1 MYKEVPNFW
10 GRLIGMLVFIISVIL
25 VDIPAIILLNIVIL
39 LFLSYLYKQKLIV
52 SILIFILGL
61 YNIFNTNYFF
71 YLKTL
76 VCFYYLTLGV
86 KIMLI
91 EDYIYIYEKI
101 FYSLKK
107 PKLLNKLIKKIHYNH
122 LLNNN
127 KLKYFNINKLE
138 KKKKR
143 YLNQLIITQTKN
155 DLADIKLTYY
165 LRFYNR
171 QSKRTNFF
179 KRTWSVNDNSFILI
193 HFAIFIIAIIYR
205 G

>member
-107 PKLLNKLIKKIHYNH
+107 ES
-122 LLNNN
+122 
-127 KLKYFNINKLE
+127 KYI
-138 KKKKR
+138 
-143 YLNQLIITQTKN
+143 
-155 DLADIKLTYY
+155 
-165 LRFYNR
+165 
-171 QSKRTNFF
+171 
-179 KRTWSVNDNSFILI
+179 
-193 HFAIFIIAIIYR
+193 
-205 G
+205 